1 SLLSLA
7 FFQYHYGF
15 IYSLTGAQHTLD
27 LAQLDPEAA
36 HLHLLIHAAQ
46 KFDIAVGP
54 VSRQIARAIQP
65 RSILS
70 KRMRHK
76 FLRRQ
81 LRSSQI
87 TTRQTVAADIEF
99 SHYSRRHRLE
109 VIIKQKHLRIADRVS
124 NRHCSPWRKL
134 SLDS

>member
-1 SLLSLA
+1 HHVLRQLLTQLRAQSVNPQRRSRFRHEVTDQSLLSLA
-7 FFQYHYGF
+7 LFQYHYRF
-15 IYSLTGAQHTLD
+15 IHSLTSAQHTLD

-36 HLHLLIHAAQ
+36 HLHLLIHTAK

-87 TTRQTVAADIEF
+87 TTRQTVTADIEF
-99 SHYSRRHRLE
+99 SHYSCR
-109 VIIKQKHLRIADRVS
+109 
-124 NRHCSPWRKL
+124 
-134 SLDS
+134 